1 MNINEIFEM
10 YFNSLVKIKYNTF
23 SLGGLDKDL
32 TSEFVGI
39 LDRAILESFKIART
53 EGYELVFDLSK
64 IDSYSDYP
72 YTVTKPQ
79 SREEFVGEIMAMT
92 DHILSHLKELMTQLN
107 KNADIFVVSGLNEIA
122 MQFYN
127 FKLNL

>member
-23 SLGGLDKDL
+23 SLGGIDKDL

-53 EGYELVFDLSK
+53 EGYDLVFDLSK

-107 KNADIFVVSGLNEIA
+107 KTADVFVVSALNQIA

>member
-1 MNINEIFEM
+1 MNINEVFEM

-23 SLGGLDKDL
+23 SLGGLDKGL
-32 TSEFVGI
+32 TCEFVGI
-39 LDRAILESFKIART
+39 LDRAILESFKIARA
-53 EGYELVFDLSK
+53 EGYDLVFDLSK

-72 YTVTKPQ
+72 YTVTMPQ
-79 SREEFVGEIMAMT
+79 TREEFVAEIISMT
-92 DHILSHLKELMTQLN
+92 DHILSHLKELMIQLN
-107 KNADIFVVSGLNEIA
+107 KTADIFVVGALNDLA

>member
-1 MNINEIFEM
+1 MNINEVFEM

-23 SLGGLDKDL
+23 SLGGLDKEL
-32 TSEFVGI
+32 TCEFVGI
-39 LDRAILESFKIART
+39 LDRAILESFKIARA
-53 EGYELVFDLSK
+53 EGYDLVFDLSK

-72 YTVTKPQ
+72 YTVTMPHT
-79 SREEFVGEIMAMT
+79 REEFVAEIISMT
-92 DHILSHLKELMTQLN
+92 DHILSHLKELMIQLN
-107 KNADIFVVSGLNEIA
+107 KTADIFVVGALNDLA

>member
-53 EGYELVFDLSK
+53 EGYDLVFDLSK

-92 DHILSHLKELMTQLN
+92 DHILSHLKELITQLN

>member
-23 SLGGLDKDL
+23 SLGGLDKEL

-53 EGYELVFDLSK
+53 EGYDLVFDLSK

>member
-53 EGYELVFDLSK
+53 EGYDLVFDLSK

>member
-53 EGYELVFDLSK
+53 EGYDLVFDLSK

-72 YTVTKPQ
+72 YTVSKPQ

-92 DHILSHLKELMTQLN
+92 DHILSHLKELITQLN